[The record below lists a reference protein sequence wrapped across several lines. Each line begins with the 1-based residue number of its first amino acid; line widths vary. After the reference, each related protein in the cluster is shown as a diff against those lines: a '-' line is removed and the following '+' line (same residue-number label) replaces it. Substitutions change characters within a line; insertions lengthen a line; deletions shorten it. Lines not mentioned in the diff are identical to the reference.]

1 MHGAVARHLHNL
13 PSESP
18 VRPGTHCA
26 SSALT
31 PLVQARKAG
40 APTAF
45 PVPPPPLA
53 HSRGAGLGNGLF
65 PQFSAPGSPHPL
77 SLPPPP
83 LLAPAAAGAS
93 CTGTSVRGAALER
106 PHPACD
112 RRRPSFLSCRSAS
125 SGGRFLFR
133 SVPSAASAAAR
144 VRAPRGQRRASR
156 RRHLQGVAV
165 FARGCHGH
173 SDASTGTEA
182 LSSAWAPTSRGASRF
197 QGVILHRMII
207 STLSCISQV
216 LNVCYTEHSTC

>member
-1 MHGAVARHLHNL
+1 MARHLHNF

-31 PLVQARKAG
+31 PLVQAREAG

-45 PVPPPPLA
+45 PVPPRPLA

-93 CTGTSVRGAALER
+93 CTGTSVRGAAPER
-106 PHPACD
+106 PRPACD

-133 SVPSAASAAAR
+133 PVCRVSSGSSPSSPRPVPRFSPSSLAGCGSVCSWLSQPQRCVHRNRGSELG
-144 VRAPRGQRRASR
+144 VGPDFPRGQSFPG
-156 RRHLQGVAV
+156 RHSSPDDYEHINL
-165 FARGCHGH
+165 HI
-173 SDASTGTEA
+173 TGA
-182 LSSAWAPTSRGASRF
+182 KCL
-197 QGVILHRMII
+197 LH
-207 STLSCISQV
+207 
-216 LNVCYTEHSTC
+216 

>member
-31 PLVQARKAG
+31 PLVQAREAG
-40 APTAF
+40 APD
-45 PVPPPPLA
+45 
-53 HSRGAGLGNGLF
+53 GLPG
-65 PQFSAPGSPHPL
+65 PTPAPRTLPRCRFRER
-77 SLPPPP
+77 SLPAVLSARESPPSV
-83 LLAPAAAGAS
+83 LAA
-93 CTGTSVRGAALER
+93 TSSSR
-106 PHPACD
+106 PGG
-112 RRRPSFLSCRSAS
+112 S
-125 SGGRFLFR
+125 GRFLHGDVRPRGCTGAASPRVR
-133 SVPSAASAAAR
+133 SAPILPFLPFCLVRRAFSVPVVPSAASAAAR
-144 VRAPRGQRRASR
+144 VRAPRGQCHASR

-182 LSSAWAPTSRGASRF
+182 LSSAGAPTSRGASRF
-197 QGVILHRMII
+197 QGVILHRMIM
-207 STLSCISQV
+207 STLTCISQV